1 MFCTFLICSV
11 LLPVLLWKEKILGQ
25 GTMNYQ
31 IIFGRHYLRSGMAF
45 SFHSIFFDPFFLFP
59 WAAEKWWTHI
69 VTETADTCAHEQK
82 VNGPNDVVVFRRTG
96 WEHLGTREGKAH
108 QSFQRSRQHW
118 CLAVYVVNKV
128 CDSCVQEQFSV
139 KCQSTSE

>member
-1 MFCTFLICSV
+1 MFWMCST
-11 LLPVLLWKEKILGQ
+11 LLLVMLWKVKNLRPGDHELPDNIWASLS
-25 GTMNYQ
+25 TE
-31 IIFGRHYLRSGMAF
+31 LRSGTAF
-45 SFHSIFFDPFFLFP
+45 SFILIFFDPFFLCP

>member
-1 MFCTFLICSV
+1 MFWMCST
-11 LLPVLLWKEKILGQ
+11 LLLVQLWKVKNLRPGDHELPDNIWASLS
-25 GTMNYQ
+25 TE
-31 IIFGRHYLRSGMAF
+31 LRSGTAF
-45 SFHSIFFDPFFLFP
+45 SFILIFFDPFFLRP

-69 VTETADTCAHEQK
+69 VIERLLIHVSMSRESM
-82 VNGPNDVVVFRRTG
+82 VPMVVFRRAG